1 MGEQESEET
10 LKALKIEQK
19 MLEERLKN
27 IAIKMRLIILKD
39 FIRNLLF
46 ESLKIL
52 KWTVYFKFYK
62 IMKIIK
68 ISSFNRIK

>member
-27 IAIKMRLIILKD
+27 IAIKMRLIILK
-39 FIRNLLF
+39 
-46 ESLKIL
+46 ESAKDVTSYRTTNGRRQL
-52 KWTVYFKFYK
+52 
-62 IMKIIK
+62 
-68 ISSFNRIK
+68 